1 MSGNINYRQKN
12 GKKTQTTD
20 LSDMRDENCKYSR
33 FLCDLIMEYYLYPTF
48 II

>member
-20 LSDMRDENCKYSR
+20 LSDMRDENCK
-33 FLCDLIMEYYLYPTF
+33 I
-48 II
+48 